1 MPLHGVGGCF
11 LRLRLNT
18 QTLVDPLTVYS
29 VMVAVLIS
37 VSRVLSRQWSKLH
50 LPSAVDHTS
59 PTACRNLPSPSWYSF
74 TDPRR
79 DDRLSRPRERC
90 GRKLSYVE
98 TVRPGRELNPDLSR
112 RRRVS

>member
-1 MPLHGVGGCF
+1 M
-11 LRLRLNT
+11 RLNT
-18 QTLVDPLTVYS
+18 QTPVDPLTVHS

-50 LPSAVDHTS
+50 LPWAVDHTS

-79 DDRLSRPRERC
+79 DDRLSRPRERYE
-90 GRKLSYVE
+90 RKLYRNCSPWPGIEPGSLAPTASVLT
-98 TVRPGRELNPDLSR
+98 TVLNRSPLL
-112 RRRVS
+112 